1 MMWLLDGRIGRPGG
15 FPNWWSMPQPGM
27 NKVAA
32 RLSTDTDAEA
42 VIRKYGAPSP
52 EDAAEARAFDEAVAD
67 AAQQLPARMPAGGR
81 Q

>member
-1 MMWLLDGRIGRPGG
+1 
-15 FPNWWSMPQPGM
+15 M

-32 RLSTDTDAEA
+32 RFSTDTDAEA
-42 VIRKYGAPSP
+42 VIRKYGASSP

>member
-1 MMWLLDGRIGRPGG
+1 
-15 FPNWWSMPQPGM
+15 M

-52 EDAAEARAFDEAVAD
+52 QDAAQARAFDEAVAD
-67 AAQQLPARMPAGGR
+67 AAQQLPALMPAGAR

>member
-1 MMWLLDGRIGRPGG
+1 MISILDGRIGRPGG
-15 FPNWWSMPQPGM
+15 FPNWWKMPQPGM

-42 VIRKYGAPSP
+42 VVRKYGAPSP
-52 EDAAEARAFDEAVAD
+52 EDAAEAQDFDDTVAD
-67 AAQQLPARMPAGGR
+67 AMQQLPARMPAGGR

>member
-15 FPNWWSMPQPGM
+15 FPNWWSMRQPGM

-32 RLSTDTDAEA
+32 RFSTDTDAEA
-42 VIRKYGAPSP
+42 VIRKYGASSP

>member
-1 MMWLLDGRIGRPGG
+1 MIWLLDGRIGRPGG
-15 FPNWWSMPQPGM
+15 FPNGWSMPQPGM

-32 RLSTDTDAEA
+32 PHSTDTDAQA
-42 VIRKYGAPSP
+42 SIRRYGAASP
-52 EDAAEARAFDEAVAD
+52 EDAADARAFDEAMAD